1 MLEKMR
7 EGATGIFAKVVLG
20 VVILSFVFAGVG
32 SYINSGVNNPAV
44 IVNGEEI
51 TDLAVERAYQNE
63 RSRMEAQL
71 GDFFAQL
78 ASNPDYMSNFRKQI
92 VDRLVS
98 EKLLDQYSA
107 DAGIRV
113 SDQELKQAILTMP
126 TFQLGG
132 NFDNE
137 RYQQILR
144 QAGLQPHEFRD
155 IMRGD
160 LTRRQIS
167 DAILSSAF
175 TLPTEAGNAVKL
187 EKQTRDTRFLRF
199 DSGLFNEGIGLSD
212 EEREAYYRNNI
223 LEFDTQEKVKIEFVE
238 LNVDDITPTIEL
250 SKEDIDAYYQEN
262 LDSFSAEEQR
272 RVSHILIEFGEDE
285 TAAKGQIEGLLDIAR
300 TGADFAAL
308 ARDNS
313 ADTFSAENGGD
324 LEWIERGEMDP
335 AFEEAVYALQ
345 DTGDVSDVVK
355 TEFGFHIIKLTDFK
369 AEQVPE
375 LADVEEEII
384 TTLKRDL
391 ALEQFYELQTRMSEV
406 AFEMP
411 DAALDVAEAIGKEVQ
426 TTALFARDDAP
437 ETVNNPAVLNQIFSE
452 EAIEEKINSDLINL
466 ASEHVIVV
474 RVVEHEPRRTQSLD
488 EVIDQINTALLQE
501 KAIEAAVAWA
511 ENLAA
516 SLKAGEAINEQIQ
529 SRELTWDTREKVAR
543 RGSDLPSEIS
553 TALFKLSPELK
564 YDVVKL
570 AGGEVALLE
579 LQQVNQLETLD
590 DTEVESTAQRLA
602 MQKAGVSYQNMLDA
616 LKDKAEIK
624 YTSNN

>member
-32 SYINSGVNNPAV
+32 GYINSGSNNPAV

-51 TDLAVERAYQNE
+51 TDLVVERAYQNE

-71 GDFFAQL
+71 GDFFSQL
-78 ASNPDYMSNFRKQI
+78 ASNPEYLSNFRKQI

-107 DAGIRV
+107 DTGIRV
-113 SDQELKQAILTMP
+113 SSQELKQAILSMP

-144 QAGLQPHEFRD
+144 QAGLKPHEFRD

-160 LTRRQIS
+160 LTRRQVS
-167 DAILSSAF
+167 DAILTSAF
-175 TLPTEAGNAVKL
+175 TLPTEASKAVKL
-187 EKQTRDTRFLRF
+187 EKQTRDARFIRF
-199 DSGLFNEGIGLSD
+199 SSVSFKSGIDISD
-212 EEREAYYRNNI
+212 DERKAYYRNNI
-223 LEFDTQEKVKIEFVE
+223 LEFDTEEKVKVEFIE
-238 LNVDDITPTIEL
+238 LNVEDIIPTIEL
-250 SKEDIDAYYQEN
+250 SKEDIDTYYQEN
-262 LDSFSAEEQR
+262 LDSFSAEEKR

-285 TAAKGQIEGLLDIAR
+285 AAAKGQIEGLLDIAR

-324 LEWIERGEMDP
+324 LDWIERGQMDP
-335 AFEEAVYALQ
+335 AFEEAAYSLEN
-345 DTGDVSDVVK
+345 TGDMSGIVK
-355 TEFGFHIIKLTDFK
+355 TEFGFHIIKLTDFQ
-369 AEQVPE
+369 AETVPE
-375 LADVEEEII
+375 LADVKDEI
-384 TTLKRDL
+384 TTTLQQDL

-411 DAALDVAEAIGKEVQ
+411 DAVFDVAEAVEQEVKSS
-426 TTALFARDDAP
+426 ALFSRSGAP
-437 ETVNNPAVLNQIFSE
+437 APLNNPAVLNQIFSE
-452 EAIEEKINSDLINL
+452 DAIQEKINSDLISL
-466 ASEHVIVV
+466 GSEHVVVV
-474 RVVEHEPRRTQSLD
+474 RVMEHEPRRTQSID
-488 EVIDQINTALLQE
+488 EVSAQIDDALMQD
-501 KAIEAAVAWA
+501 KSIEAAVAWGN
-511 ENLAA
+511 NLLEA
-516 SLKAGEAINEQIQ
+516 LNAGESIDGQIQ
-529 SRELTWDTREKVAR
+529 ARELEWDLREKVAR

-564 YDVVKL
+564 YEVVKL
-570 AGGEVALLE
+570 AGGDIALLE

-602 MQKAGVSYQNMLDA
+602 MQRAGVSYQNMLDA
-616 LKDKAEIK
+616 LKEKADIQ
-624 YTSNN
+624 YTSSN